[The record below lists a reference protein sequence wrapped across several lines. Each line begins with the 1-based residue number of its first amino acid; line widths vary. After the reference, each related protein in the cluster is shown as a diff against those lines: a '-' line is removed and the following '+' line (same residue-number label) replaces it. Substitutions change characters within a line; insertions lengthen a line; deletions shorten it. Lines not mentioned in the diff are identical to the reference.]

1 MNPTE
6 MTEEERI
13 EAEVQVRVAAVLQQ
27 LADTADAEIA
37 AAEDAEEETAEV
49 DAVTEEAAAV
59 ETDAVVAAEDE
70 EVEAKS
76 VSRLTRLW
84 GRIEASLGRKDV
96 VDDSTGFKVLGDHW
110 LAVWSNDFKDRDGE
124 IFTRKAI
131 DEYVAR
137 VDMGIVPPPE
147 LWDSH
152 VPGTKSGQAE
162 FVARHGHFLVALGTF
177 DGTPKGQAAKA
188 YYSRHAKQ
196 QGISHGFRFAPDQFD
211 GKHYHAFNTFEISVL
226 PRGTEANRLT
236 SLEGIKAMAL
246 TEQKESRLVKIF
258 GKSILDDLEAGGKEL
273 EALRVEFKD
282 FTGTDIPAPATDD
295 NELAVAL
302 KELLPELIGG
312 QAETMQ
318 ATTAAVKAVSAL
330 EQRLKKIEAFIAQ
343 TPKRASKAVETEMDE
358 DVEDEDEEEIVKALD
373 AQSAPQGAKAKAL
386 GGFYNRKFSIRN
398 FSDFGATH
406 QEE

>member
-1 MNPTE
+1 

-13 EAEVQVRVAAVLQQ
+13 EAEVQARVAEILQQ
-27 LADTADAEIA
+27 LADTADAELA
-37 AAEDAEEETAEV
+37 AADDTEEETAEV
-49 DAVTEEAAAV
+49 DAVSDEDVAAEEG
-59 ETDAVVAAEDE
+59 DAVVTAEEADE
-70 EVEAKS
+70 EEEAKS
-76 VSRLTRLW
+76 ASPLARLW
-84 GRIEASLGRKDV
+84 GRIEAALGRKDV
-96 VDDSTGFKVLGDHW
+96 VDESTGFKVIGDHW

-131 DEYVAR
+131 DDYVAR

-162 FVARHGHFLVALGTF
+162 WVGRHGHFLIALGTF
-177 DGTPKGQAAKA
+177 DDTPKGQAAKA

-282 FTGTDIPAPATDD
+282 FTGTDMTAPVTDD
-295 NELAVAL
+295 SELAVAL

-330 EQRLKKIEAFIAQ
+330 EQRLKKIEAFMAQ
-343 TPKRASKAVETEMDE
+343 TPKRASKAVETELDE
-358 DVEDEDEEEIVKALD
+358 EDEDDEEVVKALD
-373 AQSAPQGAKAKAL
+373 AQSVPQGAKAKAL
-386 GGFYNRKFSIRN
+386 GGFYNKKFTIRN